1 MGTRGT
7 YQKVLVQACLAVG
20 DEATLARR
28 LDVPLPSLV
37 DWLLGHGTLPT
48 DVFLRA
54 VEIVLARSKDQ
65 VRANRA
71 LLARMQSAKKLSERA
86 AALAFIESESG
97 IVERLARGA
106 PLESVLS
113 VLVLAMESLSPGVLG
128 SVLLLSGDGR
138 ARHAAAPSLPRAYVK
153 AIDGLSI
160 GPAVGSCGTA
170 MHLRKTVIVSDIA
183 TDPLWHN
190 YRKHALT
197 HGLRACWSA
206 PIVSPGREV
215 LGAFA
220 LYYREV
226 RSPRRV
232 ERRLVEIAAELAA
245 IAIDRAG
252 AQWAAA
258 AAQRPRG
265 TLSTR
270 EAQVVQLIAQGQPVK
285 RIAEDLGLTISTVY
299 THRARIFEK
308 LGINSNA
315 RLVRYAIDQRMI
327 R

>member
-1 MGTRGT
+1 MGTRDT
-7 YQKVLVQACLAVG
+7 YQKVLVQACLAAG
-20 DEATLARR
+20 DEETLAKK
-28 LDVPLPSLV
+28 LDVPLSNLV
-37 DWLLGHGTLPT
+37 DWLLGHRKLPT

-54 VEIVLARSKDQ
+54 VEIVLARPKDE
-65 VRANRA
+65 VRINRA
-71 LLARMQSAKKLSERA
+71 LSERA
-86 AALAFIESESG
+86 AALAFIESQSG

-113 VLVLAMESLSPGVLG
+113 LLVLAMESLSPGVLG
-128 SVLLLSGDGR
+128 SVLLLSDDGR
-138 ARHAAAPSLPRAYVK
+138 ARHAAAPSLPRSYVR
-153 AIDGLSI
+153 AIDGLAI
-160 GPAVGSCGTA
+160 GPAAGSCGTA
-170 MHLRKTVIVSDIA
+170 MYLGRTVIVSDIA
-183 TDPLWHN
+183 TDPRWHD

-206 PIVSPGREV
+206 PIVSPGRKV

-226 RSPRRV
+226 RSPRRR
-232 ERRLVEIAAELAA
+232 ERRLVEIAAQLAA
-245 IAIDRAG
+245 IAIDRAAARG
-252 AQWAAA
+252 TAPSAQGT
-258 AAQRPRG
+258 RG

-270 EAQVVQLIAQGQPVK
+270 EAQIVQLIAQGQAVK
-285 RIAEDLGLTISTVY
+285 RIAKDLGLTISTVY

-315 RLVRYAIDQRMI
+315 RLVRYAIDHRMI